1 MPDANSK
8 KDFSS
13 RSHSGP
19 ARNIKLQTGYRTN
32 LNTAGPQLNAGCSG
46 VVSKILCLWP
56 DN

>member
-13 RSHSGP
+13 RSHSRP